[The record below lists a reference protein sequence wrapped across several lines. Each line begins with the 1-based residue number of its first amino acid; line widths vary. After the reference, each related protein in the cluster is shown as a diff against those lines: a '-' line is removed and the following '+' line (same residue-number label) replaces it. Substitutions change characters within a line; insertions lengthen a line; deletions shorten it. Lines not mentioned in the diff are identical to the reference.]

1 MVHVVECS
9 DMSRKSVKK
18 TLRNTVV
25 EYSVPTI
32 KDRKT
37 SLSWIISVLQSPLLK
52 IKNIALDDLSRS
64 RDEGNTSSTV
74 SSKITEKDL
83 LKACS
88 EKGTDIIS
96 VTARYEEIPVT
107 IGIDL
112 RSYKPFITVR
122 NKEKANI
129 ELLEELFELK

>member
-1 MVHVVECS
+1 
-9 DMSRKSVKK
+9 MSRKSAKK

-64 RDEGNTSSTV
+64 GDEGNTSSTV
-74 SSKITEKDL
+74 SRITEKDL
-83 LKACS
+83 LKVCS

-96 VTARYEEIPVT
+96 VIARLDGIPVI
-107 IGIDL
+107 IGVDL
-112 RSYKPFITVR
+112 RSCKPFIIVR
-122 NKEKANI
+122 NKEKADI

>member
-1 MVHVVECS
+1 MKAGRLNN
-9 DMSRKSVKK
+9 MSRKSVRK

-64 RDEGNTSSTV
+64 GDEGNTSLTV
-74 SSKITEKDL
+74 SRITEKDL
-83 LKACS
+83 LKVCS

-96 VTARYEEIPVT
+96 VIARLDGIPVI
-107 IGIDL
+107 IGVDL

>member
-9 DMSRKSVKK
+9 DMSRKSVRK

-64 RDEGNTSSTV
+64 GDEGNTSSTV
-74 SSKITEKDL
+74 SRITEKDL
-83 LKACS
+83 LKVCS

-112 RSYKPFITVR
+112 RSYKPFFIVR
-122 NKEKANI
+122 NKEKVDI
-129 ELLEELFELK
+129 ELLEELFKLK

>member
-1 MVHVVECS
+1 MKAGRLNN
-9 DMSRKSVKK
+9 MPRKSVRK

-32 KDRKT
+32 KDRKA
-37 SLSWIISVLQSPLLK
+37 SLSWIISVLQSPLLE
-52 IKNIALDDLSRS
+52 IKNVALDDLSRS
-64 RDEGNTSSTV
+64 GDEGNTSLTF
-74 SSKITEKDL
+74 SSRITEEDL
-83 LKACS
+83 LKICS

-96 VTARYEEIPVT
+96 VTARYEEIPIT

-112 RSYKPFITVR
+112 RSYKSFLIVR

>member
-1 MVHVVECS
+1 
-9 DMSRKSVKK
+9 MSRKSVRK

-64 RDEGNTSSTV
+64 GDEGNTNSTV
-74 SSKITEKDL
+74 SRITEKDL
-83 LKACS
+83 LKVCS

-96 VTARYEEIPVT
+96 VIARLDGIPFI
-107 IGIDL
+107 IGVDL

>member
-1 MVHVVECS
+1 
-9 DMSRKSVKK
+9 MSRKSVKK

-64 RDEGNTSSTV
+64 GDEGNTSSTV
-74 SSKITEKDL
+74 SRITEKDL
-83 LKACS
+83 LKVCS

-96 VTARYEEIPVT
+96 VIARLDGIPVI
-107 IGIDL
+107 IGVDL

-122 NKEKANI
+122 NKEKVDI
-129 ELLEELFELK
+129 ELLEELFKLK

>member
-9 DMSRKSVKK
+9 NMSRKSVRK

-64 RDEGNTSSTV
+64 GDEGNTSSTV
-74 SSKITEKDL
+74 SRITEKDL
-83 LKACS
+83 LKVCS

-112 RSYKPFITVR
+112 RSYKPFLIVR
-122 NKEKANI
+122 NKEKVDI
-129 ELLEELFELK
+129 ELLEELFKLK

>member
-64 RDEGNTSSTV
+64 RDEENTSSTV

-96 VTARYEEIPVT
+96 VIARLDGIQVI
-107 IGIDL
+107 IGVDL

-122 NKEKANI
+122 NKDKANI

>member
-9 DMSRKSVKK
+9 NMSRKSVRK

-52 IKNIALDDLSRS
+52 IKNITLDDLSRS
-64 RDEGNTSSTV
+64 GDEGNSSSTV
-74 SSKITEKDL
+74 SRITEKDL
-83 LKACS
+83 LKVCS

-96 VTARYEEIPVT
+96 VIARLDGIPVI
-107 IGIDL
+107 IGVDL

>member
-1 MVHVVECS
+1 
-9 DMSRKSVKK
+9 MSRKSVKK

-52 IKNIALDDLSRS
+52 IKNITLDDLSRS
-64 RDEGNTSSTV
+64 GDEGNSSSTV
-74 SSKITEKDL
+74 SRITEKDL
-83 LKACS
+83 LKVCS

-96 VTARYEEIPVT
+96 VIARLDGIPVI
-107 IGIDL
+107 IGVDL

>member
-1 MVHVVECS
+1 
-9 DMSRKSVKK
+9 MSRKSVRK

-64 RDEGNTSSTV
+64 GGEGNSSSTV
-74 SSKITEKDL
+74 SSRIAEKDL

-96 VTARYEEIPVT
+96 VTARHEGIPVP
-107 IGIDL
+107 L
-112 RSYKPFITVR
+112 V
-122 NKEKANI
+122 
-129 ELLEELFELK
+129 

>member
-1 MVHVVECS
+1 MP
-9 DMSRKSVKK
+9 RKSVRK
-18 TLRNTVV
+18 TLRNTIV
-25 EYSVPTI
+25 EYSAPTI

-64 RDEGNTSSTV
+64 GDEGNTSSTV
-74 SSKITEKDL
+74 SRKITEKDL

-96 VTARYEEIPVT
+96 VAARYEEIPVT

-112 RSYKPFITVR
+112 RSYKPFIAVR

>member
-1 MVHVVECS
+1 M
-9 DMSRKSVKK
+9 RK

-64 RDEGNTSSTV
+64 GDDGNTSSTV
-74 SSKITEKDL
+74 SRITEKDL
-83 LKACS
+83 LKTCS

-96 VTARYEEIPVT
+96 VTARHEGIPIT

-112 RSYKPFITVR
+112 RSYNKPFLVVR
-122 NKEKANI
+122 NKDKDDI
-129 ELLEELFELK
+129 ELLEELFKLKYDELQ

>member
-1 MVHVVECS
+1 MRVGRLNN
-9 DMSRKSVKK
+9 MTTKSMRK

-64 RDEGNTSSTV
+64 GDEGNTSSTV
-74 SSKITEKDL
+74 SRITEKDL
-83 LKACS
+83 LKVCS

-112 RSYKPFITVR
+112 RSYKPFLIVR
-122 NKEKANI
+122 NKEKVDI

>member
-64 RDEGNTSSTV
+64 GDEGNTSSTV
-74 SSKITEKDL
+74 SRITEKDL
-83 LKACS
+83 LKVCS

-112 RSYKPFITVR
+112 RSYKPFLILR

-129 ELLEELFELK
+129 ELLEELFKLK

>member
-1 MVHVVECS
+1 
-9 DMSRKSVKK
+9 MSRKSVRK

-64 RDEGNTSSTV
+64 GDEGNTSSTV
-74 SSKITEKDL
+74 SSRITERDL

-88 EKGTDIIS
+88 EKETDIIS
-96 VTARYEEIPVT
+96 VIARYEEIPII

-112 RSYKPFITVR
+112 RSYKPFIIVR
-122 NKEKANI
+122 NKEKADI
-129 ELLEELFELK
+129 ELLEELFELNY

>member
-9 DMSRKSVKK
+9 NMSRKSVRK

-64 RDEGNTSSTV
+64 GDEGNTSSTI
-74 SSKITEKDL
+74 SRITEKDL
-83 LKACS
+83 LKVCS

-112 RSYKPFITVR
+112 RSYKPFLIVR
-122 NKEKANI
+122 NKEKVDI
-129 ELLEELFELK
+129 ELLEELFKLK

>member
-1 MVHVVECS
+1 MKAGRINN
-9 DMSRKSVKK
+9 MPRKSVRK

-64 RDEGNTSSTV
+64 GDEGNSSST
-74 SSKITEKDL
+74 E
-83 LKACS
+83 
-88 EKGTDIIS
+88 
-96 VTARYEEIPVT
+96 
-107 IGIDL
+107 GI
-112 RSYKPFITVR
+112 
-122 NKEKANI
+122 
-129 ELLEELFELK
+129 

>member
-1 MVHVVECS
+1 
-9 DMSRKSVKK
+9 MSRKSVKK

-64 RDEGNTSSTV
+64 RDEGNTSLTV
-74 SSKITEKDL
+74 NSKNNRKRFIE
-83 LKACS
+83 
-88 EKGTDIIS
+88 S
-96 VTARYEEIPVT
+96 V
-107 IGIDL
+107 
-112 RSYKPFITVR
+112 F
-122 NKEKANI
+122 
-129 ELLEELFELK
+129 

>member
-64 RDEGNTSSTV
+64 RDEGNTSLTV
-74 SSKITEKDL
+74 NSKNNRKRFIE
-83 LKACS
+83 
-88 EKGTDIIS
+88 S
-96 VTARYEEIPVT
+96 V
-107 IGIDL
+107 
-112 RSYKPFITVR
+112 F
-122 NKEKANI
+122 
-129 ELLEELFELK
+129 

>member
-64 RDEGNTSSTV
+64 RDEGNTSLTV
-74 SSKITEKDL
+74 NSKITEKDL
-83 LKACS
+83 LKVCS

-96 VTARYEEIPVT
+96 VIARLDGIPVI
-107 IGIDL
+107 IGVDL
-112 RSYKPFITVR
+112 RNYKPFITVR

>member
-1 MVHVVECS
+1 
-9 DMSRKSVKK
+9 MSRKSLKK

-25 EYSVPTI
+25 EYNVPTI
-32 KDRKT
+32 NDRKT

-64 RDEGNTSSTV
+64 GDEGNTSSTV
-74 SSKITEKDL
+74 SSRITEKDL

-96 VTARYEEIPVT
+96 VTARHEGILVT

-112 RSYKPFITVR
+112 RSYKPFLVVR
-122 NKEKANI
+122 NKDKDDI
-129 ELLEELFELK
+129 ELLEELFKLKYDEL

>member
-25 EYSVPTI
+25 EYSAPTI

-52 IKNIALDDLSRS
+52 IKNITLDDLSRS
-64 RDEGNTSSTV
+64 GDEGNSSSTV
-74 SSKITEKDL
+74 GEKDT
-83 LKACS
+83 KQVQVRHFC
-88 EKGTDIIS
+88 KRTIS
-96 VTARYEEIPVT
+96 KSIWNE
-107 IGIDL
+107 
-112 RSYKPFITVR
+112 RSR
-122 NKEKANI
+122 G
-129 ELLEELFELK
+129 

>member
-1 MVHVVECS
+1 MKAGRLNNIP
-9 DMSRKSVKK
+9 RKSVRK
-18 TLRNTVV
+18 TFRNTIV
-25 EYSVPTI
+25 EYSAPAI
-32 KDRKT
+32 NDRKA

-64 RDEGNTSSTV
+64 RDEGNTSLTV
-74 SSKITEKDL
+74 SSRITEKDL
-83 LKACS
+83 LKVCS

-96 VTARYEEIPVT
+96 VIARLDGIPVI
-107 IGIDL
+107 IGVDL

-122 NKEKANI
+122 NKDKANI

>member
-1 MVHVVECS
+1 
-9 DMSRKSVKK
+9 MSRKSVKK

-25 EYSVPTI
+25 EYSAPTI

-52 IKNIALDDLSRS
+52 IKNITLDDLSRS
-64 RDEGNTSSTV
+64 GDEGNSSSTV
-74 SSKITEKDL
+74 SRITEKDL
-83 LKACS
+83 LKVCS

-96 VTARYEEIPVT
+96 VIARLDGIPVI
-107 IGIDL
+107 IGVDL

>member
-1 MVHVVECS
+1 
-9 DMSRKSVKK
+9 MSRKSVRK

-37 SLSWIISVLQSPLLK
+37 SLSWIISVLKSPLLK

-64 RDEGNTSSTV
+64 GDEGKTSLTV
-74 SSKITEKDL
+74 SSRITEEDL
-83 LKACS
+83 LKICS

-96 VTARYEEIPVT
+96 VTARYEGIPVT

-112 RSYKPFITVR
+112 RSYKPFLIVR

-129 ELLEELFELK
+129 ELLEELFEFK

>member
-9 DMSRKSVKK
+9 DMSRKSAKK

-64 RDEGNTSSTV
+64 GDEGNTSSTV
-74 SSKITEKDL
+74 SRITEKDL
-83 LKACS
+83 LKVCS

-96 VTARYEEIPVT
+96 VIARLDGIPVI
-107 IGIDL
+107 IGVDL
-112 RSYKPFITVR
+112 RSCKPFIIVR
-122 NKEKANI
+122 NKEKADI

>member
-1 MVHVVECS
+1 MKAGRLNN
-9 DMSRKSVKK
+9 MSRKSVKK

-25 EYSVPTI
+25 EYSAPTI

-52 IKNIALDDLSRS
+52 IKNITLDDLSRS
-64 RDEGNTSSTV
+64 GDEGNSSSTV
-74 SSKITEKDL
+74 SRITEKDL
-83 LKACS
+83 LKVCS

-96 VTARYEEIPVT
+96 VIARLDGIPVI
-107 IGIDL
+107 IGVDL

>member
-1 MVHVVECS
+1 MKAGRLNN
-9 DMSRKSVKK
+9 MPRKSVRK
-18 TLRNTVV
+18 TLRNTIV

-32 KDRKT
+32 KDRKA
-37 SLSWIISVLQSPLLK
+37 SLSWIISVLQSPLLE
-52 IKNIALDDLSRS
+52 IKNVALDDLSRS
-64 RDEGNTSSTV
+64 GDKGNTSLTV
-74 SSKITEKDL
+74 NSKITEKDL
-83 LKACS
+83 LEICS

-96 VTARYEEIPVT
+96 VTSRYEGIPVI

-122 NKEKANI
+122 NKEKADI

>member
-1 MVHVVECS
+1 
-9 DMSRKSVKK
+9 MSRKSVRK

-52 IKNIALDDLSRS
+52 IKNITLDDLSRS
-64 RDEGNTSSTV
+64 GDEGNSSSTV
-74 SSKITEKDL
+74 SRITEKDL
-83 LKACS
+83 LKVCS

-96 VTARYEEIPVT
+96 VIARLDGIPVI
-107 IGIDL
+107 IGVDL

>member
-1 MVHVVECS
+1 
-9 DMSRKSVKK
+9 MSRKSVKK

-64 RDEGNTSSTV
+64 GDEGNSSSTV
-74 SSKITEKDL
+74 SSRITEKDL
-83 LKACS
+83 LKTCS

-96 VTARYEEIPVT
+96 VTARHEGIPIT

-112 RSYKPFITVR
+112 RSYKPFLVVR
-122 NKEKANI
+122 NKDKDDI
-129 ELLEELFELK
+129 ELLEELFKLKYDELQ

>member
-52 IKNIALDDLSRS
+52 IKNISLDDLSRS
-64 RDEGNTSSTV
+64 GDEGNTSSTV
-74 SSKITEKDL
+74 SRITEKDL
-83 LKACS
+83 LKVCS

-96 VTARYEEIPVT
+96 VIARLDGIPVI
-107 IGIDL
+107 IGVDL

-122 NKEKANI
+122 NKEKDNI

>member
-1 MVHVVECS
+1 ML
-9 DMSRKSVKK
+9 RKSVRK
-18 TLRNTVV
+18 TSRNTVV

-64 RDEGNTSSTV
+64 GDEGNTSLTV
-74 SSKITEKDL
+74 NSRITEEELVKM
-83 LKACS
+83 CS
-88 EKGTDIIS
+88 EMGTDVIS
-96 VTARYEEIPVT
+96 VTVEQEEIPVI

-112 RSYKPFITVR
+112 RNCKPFITAR
-122 NKEKANI
+122 NAEKADI
-129 ELLEELFELK
+129 ELLEELFKLK

>member
-1 MVHVVECS
+1 
-9 DMSRKSVKK
+9 MSRKSVRK

-64 RDEGNTSSTV
+64 GEERNTSSTV
-74 SSKITEKDL
+74 SSRITERDL

-88 EKGTDIIS
+88 EKETDIIS
-96 VTARYEEIPVT
+96 VIARHEEIPVT

-112 RSYKPFITVR
+112 RSYKPFLIVR
-122 NKEKANI
+122 NKQKADI
-129 ELLEELFELK
+129 ELLEELFKLK